1 MPASL
6 YRLVGKPHHAEV
18 SESVKAAEGVNV
30 VNEPAVS
37 VNVESPVVVIAATT
51 PDAMVNNNVA
61 EDVSAVDSSTPPA
74 VTSELTVAKT
84 PTASLP
90 TWDPNWSKTQL
101 LAVASKL
108 GLPVTNL
115 STKTEIIKA
124 LTAATAS

>member
-18 SESVKAAEGVNV
+18 SENVKAAESVNV

-37 VNVESPVVVIAATT
+37 VNVESPVVVAATT
-51 PDAMVNNNVA
+51 PDALANDNVVEA
-61 EDVSAVDSSTPPA
+61 VSAVDSSTSP
-74 VTSELTVAKT
+74 VVNSKLTVTET